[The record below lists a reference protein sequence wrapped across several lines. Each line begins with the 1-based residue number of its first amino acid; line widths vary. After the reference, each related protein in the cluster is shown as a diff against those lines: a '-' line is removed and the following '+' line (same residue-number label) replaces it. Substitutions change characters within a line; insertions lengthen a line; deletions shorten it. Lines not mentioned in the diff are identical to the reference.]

1 VEAREEAVKIVE
13 GFDANSKA
21 QSLLGEKS
29 GELAFEML
37 SFEEV
42 QVLEHAIVD
51 AVLARVRELRVVAI
65 PKIAEEAVYNGELL
79 APMATVYEFP
89 MSLFKADAADEVEED
104 ARGYTHV
111 RMRTY
116 MCRTYRLDI
125 RVDNAP
131 DDLAYDEDE
140 DGGGV
145 PLGGF

>member
-1 VEAREEAVKIVE
+1 
-13 GFDANSKA
+13 
-21 QSLLGEKS
+21 
-29 GELAFEML
+29 ML

-65 PKIAEEAVYNGELL
+65 PKMAKEAVYNGL
-79 APMATVYEFP
+79 P
-89 MSLFKADAADEVEED
+89 MSLLKADEADEVEED
-104 ARGYTHV
+104 ALGYTHV

-131 DDLAYDEDE
+131 DDLAYDEDA
-140 DGGGV
+140 DGDGV